1 MTTLLSRARAGNTA
15 RTPINRSNA
24 YDLGS
29 WPQQPSL
36 ISRVPLTIRTINSD
50 PRCFP
55 LLEVSFD
62 QIQALLYPV
71 LGGGAITRC
80 ERIEPGGLV
89 NTLYRIKLA
98 KGDDSLCLRLFAAGR
113 PAWETERNV
122 LARVSASL
130 PVPKVLLAGDG
141 GQGFAHPYLV
151 YQWIEGITLD
161 ACRKQMPP
169 AAFLSLVGHLGRLL
183 ASMAGFSFAD
193 LHSNWPVANHG
204 NLSSVEKVLQI
215 SAEGLRGG
223 LARVRLGDRL
233 ADDLWRLLEA
243 SAVRL
248 LALDETTCLVHGDFG
263 GRNILVAPADD
274 GNWRI
279 SGLID
284 WEKSFLGA
292 AMWDVG
298 RLFRYARRYSDT
310 CLSRF
315 ERSYCEAG
323 GVLPEDWR
331 RIARLL
337 DATQLVAILNEEEE
351 LPVVFAECRALVE
364 DVIEDWV

>member
-1 MTTLLSRARAGNTA
+1 MTG
-15 RTPINRSNA
+15 
-24 YDLGS
+24 
-29 WPQQPSL
+29 
-36 ISRVPLTIRTINSD
+36 RTINSD

-55 LLEVSFD
+55 LIEVSFN

-71 LGGGAITRC
+71 LGGAAITGI

-98 KGDDSLCLRLFAAGR
+98 KGDASLCLRLFAAGR

-130 PVPKVLLAGDG
+130 PVPEVLLAGDG
-141 GQGFAHPYLV
+141 GQDFAHPYLV
-151 YQWIEGITLD
+151 YRWIEGITLD

-169 AAFLSLVGHLGRLL
+169 AVFLSLAGHLGRLL
-183 ASMAGFSFAD
+183 AGMAGFSFAD
-193 LHSNWPVANHG
+193 LHSGWPGASHG
-204 NLSSVEKVLQI
+204 SLSSVEKLLQV
-215 SAEGLRGG
+215 SEQGLRGG

-248 LALDETTCLVHGDFG
+248 LALDRITCLVHGDFG

-284 WEKSFLGA
+284 WEKSFLGT
-292 AMWDVG
+292 AMGDVG
-298 RLFRYARRYSDT
+298 RLFRYPRRYSDNF
-310 CLSRF
+310 LRRF
-315 ERSYCEAG
+315 ELSYCEAG
-323 GVLPEDWR
+323 GVLPVDWR
-331 RIARLL
+331 RIVRLL
-337 DATQLVAILNEEEE
+337 DASQLVAILNEEKE

-364 DVIEDWV
+364 GVIEDWI